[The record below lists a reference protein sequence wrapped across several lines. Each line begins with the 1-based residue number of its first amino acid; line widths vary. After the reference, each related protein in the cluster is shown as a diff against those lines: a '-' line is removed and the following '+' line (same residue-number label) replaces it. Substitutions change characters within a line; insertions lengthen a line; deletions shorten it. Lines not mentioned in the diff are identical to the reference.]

1 MCELIGKQRDAL
13 ILILLEG
20 LHGMPG
26 CLGYGIAQD
35 PSDAD
40 AIGVTEAWS
49 GRESHQASLSAASVR
64 PSDLTRRAAH
74 CRIWRAIRDKT
85 DGWSGARAAA

>member
-1 MCELIGKQRDAL
+1 MTPACWRARTARHFSKPRGTWASSMCELIGKQRDAL

-49 GRESHQASLSAASVR
+49 G
-64 PSDLTRRAAH
+64 
-74 CRIWRAIRDKT
+74 
-85 DGWSGARAAA
+85 